1 MLFFDNLLAGNNMET
16 YNLKPNK
23 LNLSGSYDKL
33 FEWGKYPKPFEFN
46 DEVAKVFDNMV
57 SRSVPLY
64 EEVNHSLVEWAY
76 YYCQNGGKVYDI
88 GCSTGTTI
96 LALSQQIKEK
106 TQFIGID
113 TSSAMLEQARDKL
126 VDMPAHHELQLLC
139 ENALAVDY
147 SEATMVIMNYTLQ
160 FIEVIHRQA
169 LLEKISSGLK
179 KGGILYL
186 SEKVRSKVPQI
197 QEMLTRSYENF
208 KFHRGYS
215 VNEIERKK
223 EALDQVLVPL
233 SMDEQIAIIEGAGFS
248 ACEPIMRWN
257 NFVTYVAIK

>member
-1 MLFFDNLLAGNNMET
+1 MAGNNMET
-16 YNLKPNK
+16 LTLKQNK

-46 DEVAKVFDNMV
+46 DEVAKVFDNMI

-64 EEVNHSLVEWAY
+64 EEVNHSLAEWAY
-76 YYCQNGGKVYDI
+76 YYCQRGGKVYDI
-88 GCSTGTTI
+88 GCSTGTTL
-96 LALSQQIKEK
+96 LALSQHIKEK
-106 TQFIGID
+106 TEFVGID
-113 TSSAMLEQARDKL
+113 TSSSMLDQAREKL
-126 VDMPAHHELQLLC
+126 AEMPGHHELQLIC
-139 ENALAVDY
+139 SSALDVDY
-147 SEATMVIMNYTLQ
+147 NEATMVIMNYTLQ
-160 FIEVIHRQA
+160 FIEVIHRQP
-169 LLEKISSGLK
+169 LLEKICAGLK
-179 KGGILYL
+179 KGGILFL

-215 VNEIERKK
+215 FNEIERKK
-223 EALDQVLVPL
+223 EALDQVLIPL
-233 SMDEQIAIIEGAGFS
+233 SMEEQIALIEGAGFY

>member
-1 MLFFDNLLAGNNMET
+1 MET
-16 YNLKPNK
+16 INIKPNQLK
-23 LNLSGSYDKL
+23 LGGSYDKL

-64 EEVNHSLVEWAY
+64 HEVNHSLVEWAY
-76 YYCQNGGKVYDI
+76 YYCQGGGKVYDI
-88 GCSTGTTI
+88 GCSTGTTL
-96 LALSQQIKEK
+96 LALAQQIKEK
-106 TQFIGID
+106 TKFVGID
-113 TSSAMLEQARDKL
+113 TSSSMLDQAREKL
-126 VDMPAHHELQLLC
+126 AKIPKQHDLQLLC
-139 ENALAVDY
+139 ENALSVDY

-160 FIEVIHRQA
+160 FIEVIHRRT
-169 LLEKISSGLK
+169 LLEKVFAGLE
-179 KGGILYL
+179 KGGVLFL

-233 SMDEQIAIIEGAGFS
+233 SMEEQMTLISEVGFS